1 MSNKSWFIK
10 SKIPKVQQDYK
21 SQLKDDGANDF
32 RDSCVIPRV
41 YWLFFPRHVTSCSTI
56 SVLETKTFSRRPHIE
71 NGAKKNSHSADKN
84 KHRIETNLRYETQLI
99 HWGENKYVNLYPI
112 NLIDLW
118 EVYERVFELEKWV
131 FDFDNLEFHW
141 RAMWDASF
149 KLKWRDWMSFKY
161 SVCSVVSQ
169 TVQFWLAL
177 PWLVSTFSAIA
188 LLCAN

>member
-21 SQLKDDGANDF
+21 FQLKDDGANDS

-41 YWLFFPRHVTSCSTI
+41 YWLFFSPDMWHNVQQSQRLKQKHSLDDRI
-56 SVLETKTFSRRPHIE
+56 LRM
-71 NGAKKNSHSADKN
+71 GQKNSHSADKN

-118 EVYERVFELEKWV
+118 EVHERVFELEKWV
-131 FDFDNLEFHW
+131 F
-141 RAMWDASF
+141 
-149 KLKWRDWMSFKY
+149 
-161 SVCSVVSQ
+161 
-169 TVQFWLAL
+169 WL
-177 PWLVSTFSAIA
+177 W
-188 LLCAN
+188 